1 MENEFAIKNIESR
14 IFNIRGLQVMMDSDL
29 AAFYGTETK
38 YINRAVQR
46 NMERFPDSFCFQLTM
61 QEWADLRFQ
70 FGTLEIAMKRG
81 GHRKYLPMVF
91 TEQGVAMLSAVLKS
105 KTAVAVSIAIIQS
118 FIEFRKANKTGEVL
132 VARMANLEGT
142 VHTHSNQILELYA
155 LLEGSTL
162 PKSGIFFNDQY
173 RSFGI

>member
-1 MENEFAIKNIESR
+1 
-14 IFNIRGLQVMMDSDL
+14 
-29 AAFYGTETK
+29 
-38 YINRAVQR
+38 
-46 NMERFPDSFCFQLTM
+46 
-61 QEWADLRFQ
+61 
-70 FGTLEIAMKRG
+70 
-81 GHRKYLPMVF
+81 MVF

-142 VHTHSNQILELYA
+142 VRTHGNQILELYA
-155 LLEGSTL
+155 LLEGSSL

>member
-1 MENEFAIKNIESR
+1 MEYEVGLQNIESR

-29 AAFYGTETK
+29 AAFYETETK

-46 NMERFPDSFCFQLTM
+46 NMERFPESFCFQLTM
-61 QEWADLRFQ
+61 QEWADLRCQ
-70 FGTLEIAMKRG
+70 IGTLEIAMKSG

-118 FIEFRKANKTGEVL
+118 FI
-132 VARMANLEGT
+132 
-142 VHTHSNQILELYA
+142 
-155 LLEGSTL
+155 
-162 PKSGIFFNDQY
+162 
-173 RSFGI
+173 